1 MRILVLSD
9 LHLEFRRPYA
19 PPAGVAFDV
28 VILAGDIHRPGVAA
42 VEWAEN
48 TFQCPV
54 IFVAGNHEY
63 YGSELHEQLHAMRRA
78 AEGTRVH
85 VLERDVV
92 DIDGV
97 TFVGC
102 TLWTDF
108 ALPIGNEEEP
118 ISYFEEP
125 NIERAL
131 AAANR
136 RLEDFTSIAV
146 ADPSIPRHRNE
157 EIKRRYLRAE
167 DELAM
172 HWIDRDWL
180 RRQVDY
186 TSGTTVVVTHHAP
199 HRRSVAPKYRSDWV
213 TPASVS
219 DLPTQFFSGTTTYLL
234 GQKQRGGPS
243 LWVHGHTHTSFDYK
257 VDGCRVISNPRG
269 YLKRNGSWENSRFDP
284 ALVLEI

>member
-9 LHLEFRRPYA
+9 LHLESRRPYV
-19 PPAGVAFDV
+19 PPAGIAFDV

-42 VEWAEN
+42 IEWAASA
-48 TFQCPV
+48 FLCPV
-54 IFVAGNHEY
+54 VFIAGNHEY
-63 YGSELHEQLHAMRRA
+63 YGSEFHEQLRAMRRA

-85 VLERDVV
+85 VLERGVV

-131 AAANR
+131 AAANQ
-136 RLEDFTSIAV
+136 RLADFTSIQV

-157 EIKRRYLRAE
+157 EVKRRYLRAE
-167 DELAM
+167 DVLAM
-172 HWIDRDWL
+172 HWVDRDWL
-180 RRQVDY
+180 RRQIEY
-186 TSGTTVVVTHHAP
+186 TSGKTVVVTHHAP
-199 HRRSVAPKYRSDWV
+199 HRRSLAAKYRSDWV
-213 TPASVS
+213 TPAFVS
-219 DLPTQFFSGTTTYLL
+219 ALPAEFFAGTTTYVL
-234 GQKQRGGPS
+234 GEGQRSGPN
-243 LWVHGHTHTSFDYK
+243 LWVHGHTHTSFDYD
-257 VDGCRVISNPRG
+257 VSGCRVVSNPRG
-269 YLKRNGSWENSRFDP
+269 YFLRDGSWENSQFDP
-284 ALVLEI
+284 ALVIEV